1 MRLIIKYNMEDAVTI
16 IAAID
21 VGSNSIRM
29 NLAQVEQTGEFES
42 LGQYNKSVR
51 LGQDTFCTDRISND
65 SMRTAVAIFRDYNKI
80 LEKYKVQNVRC
91 VATSAVREAINADVF
106 QDRIY
111 NACGIQVE
119 ILDPSE
125 ESHLILSAV
134 SNSLPDKSV
143 LKKGRVLLVEAG
155 GGNTLLTVLQNGKLV
170 NAVSVNTGT
179 VRLREQYQSVEIQ
192 PSKYLQRLEAHIDT
206 VMFTSINALH
216 LGSIDRIIAVTGG
229 SATSISK
236 LVSGSDSASRSS
248 LDVLETKSIEKFVEH
263 FSDKSELELS
273 RNYQIPFEEAQ
284 RIIPA
289 CTIFRYLLRQTHLNK
304 MHLCSTKMIDGLVK
318 NMALNISG
326 IEDQSWAAGVID
338 SARALGEK
346 FLVDL
351 DYSSRLADCAV
362 NLFDMFK
369 DLSGLTPRHRLMLY
383 AAGLLHEAGYFLA
396 ARAHHK
402 HTYYLIANS
411 DIFGLSRL
419 DIDIVAQTARYYR
432 KSPPKPSHE
441 YYMALPREQR
451 AIVSKLSAFLRVAD
465 AVMQGVGSDLSGIEL
480 IRENDN
486 LIVQCSPGV
495 DPILLK
501 RLLSVQGRL
510 FEDLYGVNI
519 VPEEK

>member
-1 MRLIIKYNMEDAVTI
+1 MEDSVTI

-29 NLAQVEQTGEFES
+29 TLAQVESTGKFETI
-42 LGQYNKSVR
+42 GQYNKSVR

-134 SNSLPDKSV
+134 SNSLSDKSK
-143 LKKGRVLLVEAG
+143 LEKGRVLLVEAG

-179 VRLREQYQSVEIQ
+179 VRLREQYQSVEMLPKQ
-192 PSKYLQRLEAHIDT
+192 YLQRLEAHIDT

-216 LGSIDRIIAVTGG
+216 LGSIDRIIAVSGG
-229 SATSISK
+229 SSRSISQ
-236 LVSGSDSASRSS
+236 LVVGGEAAQP
-248 LDVLETKSIEKFVEH
+248 LEELEAKSIETFVER

-273 RNYQIPFEEAQ
+273 RDYQIPFEETQ

-289 CTIFRYLLRQTHLNK
+289 CAIFRYLLRQTKLKK
-304 MHLCSTKMIDGLVK
+304 MHLCAAKMIDGLVQ
-318 NMALNISG
+318 NQALNIAG
-326 IEDQSWAAGVID
+326 IEDKSWAAGVID

-362 NLFDMFK
+362 NLFDLFK

-432 KSPPKPSHE
+432 KSPPKPTHE

-465 AVMQGVGSDLSGIEL
+465 ALMQGVGADLSGIEL
-480 IRENDN
+480 VREQDN
-486 LIVQCSPGV
+486 LIVLCSPGV
-495 DPILLK
+495 DPVLMK
-501 RLLSVQGRL
+501 KLLSIQGRL

-519 VPEEK
+519 VPEER

>member
-1 MRLIIKYNMEDAVTI
+1 MEEAVTT

-29 NLAQVEQTGEFES
+29 TLAQVESTGIFES
-42 LGQYNKSVR
+42 IGQYNKSVR

-65 SMRTAVAIFRDYNKI
+65 SMRTSVAIFRDYKKI

-134 SNSLPDKSV
+134 NNSLSKKS
-143 LKKGRVLLVEAG
+143 LLEKGRVLLVEVG

-179 VRLREQYQSVEIQ
+179 VRLREQYQSVDMLPMQ
-192 PSKYLQRLEAHIDT
+192 YLQRLEAHIDT

-216 LGSIDRIIAVTGG
+216 LGSIDRIIAVSGG
-229 SATSISK
+229 SARPISK
-236 LVSGSDSASRSS
+236 LVAGDASAQFMEI
-248 LDVLETKSIEKFVEH
+248 LEAKSIEKFVEI

-273 RNYQIPFEEAQ
+273 RDYQIPFEEAQ

-289 CTIFRYLLRQTHLNK
+289 CTIFRYLLRQTNLKK
-304 MHLCSTKMIDGLVK
+304 MHLCSAKMIDGLVK
-318 NMALNISG
+318 NMALNIAG
-326 IEDQSWAAGVID
+326 IEDEAWSSGVID

-351 DYSSRLADCAV
+351 DYSARLADCAV

-465 AVMQGVGSDLSGIEL
+465 ALMQGVGSNLSGVEL
-480 IRENDN
+480 VREKDN

-495 DPILLK
+495 DPVLMK
-501 RLLSVQGRL
+501 KLLSIQGRL

>member
-1 MRLIIKYNMEDAVTI
+1 MEDSVTT

-29 NLAQVEQTGEFES
+29 NLAQVESSGKFES
-42 LGQYNKSVR
+42 IGQYNKSVR
-51 LGQDTFCTDRISND
+51 LGQDTFCSDRISND
-65 SMRTAVAIFRDYNKI
+65 SMRTSVAIFRDYKKI
-80 LEKYKVQNVRC
+80 LEKYKVQVVRS
-91 VATSAVREAINADVF
+91 VATTAVREAINADVF

-134 SNSLPDKSV
+134 INSLSDKS
-143 LKKGRVLLVEAG
+143 LLEKGRVLLVEVG
-155 GGNTLLTVLQNGKLV
+155 GGNTLLTLLQNGKLV

-179 VRLREQYQSVEIQ
+179 VRLREQYQSVEMLPRQ
-192 PSKYLQRLEAHIDT
+192 YLQRLEAHIDT

-216 LGSIDRIIAVTGG
+216 LGSIDRIIAVSGG
-229 SATSISK
+229 SIPISP
-236 LVSGSDSASRSS
+236 LVVGGESAKS
-248 LDVLETKSIEKFVEH
+248 LKVLEAKSIEKFIEH

-273 RNYQIPFEEAQ
+273 RDYQIPFEEAQ
-284 RIIPA
+284 RIVPA
-289 CTIFRYLLRQTHLNK
+289 STIFRYLLRQTDLKK
-304 MHLCSTKMIDGLVK
+304 MHLCSAKMIDGLVK

-326 IEDQSWAAGVID
+326 IEDESWSAGVID
-338 SARALGEK
+338 SARALGKK

-432 KSPPKPSHE
+432 KSPPKPTHE

-465 AVMQGVGSDLSGIEL
+465 AVMQGASSDLSGIEL
-480 IRENDN
+480 IRDNDN
-486 LIVQCSPGV
+486 LIVHCSSGV
-495 DPILLK
+495 DPILMK
-501 RLLSVQGRL
+501 KLLSVQGRL
-510 FEDLYGVNI
+510 FEDLYGVSI

>member
-1 MRLIIKYNMEDAVTI
+1 MEDAVTT

-29 NLAQVEQTGEFES
+29 NVAQVESTGEFES
-42 LGQYNKSVR
+42 IGQYNKSVR
-51 LGQDTFCTDRISND
+51 LGQDTFCSDRISND
-65 SMRTAVAIFRDYNKI
+65 SMRTSVAIFRDYKKI
-80 LEKYKVQNVRC
+80 LEKYKVQVVRC
-91 VATSAVREAINADVF
+91 VATTAVREAINADVF

-134 SNSLPDKSV
+134 INSLSDKS
-143 LKKGRVLLVEAG
+143 LLEKGRVLLVEVG

-179 VRLREQYQSVEIQ
+179 VRLREQYQSVEMLPRQ
-192 PSKYLQRLEAHIDT
+192 YLQRLEAHIDT

-216 LGSIDRIIAVTGG
+216 LGSIDRIIAVSGG
-229 SATSISK
+229 LIPITQLVVGGESAK
-236 LVSGSDSASRSS
+236 S
-248 LDVLETKSIEKFVEH
+248 LKVLEAKSIEKFIEH

-273 RNYQIPFEEAQ
+273 RDYQIPFEEAQ
-284 RIIPA
+284 RIVPA
-289 CTIFRYLLRQTHLNK
+289 STIFRYLLRQTDLKK
-304 MHLCSTKMIDGLVK
+304 MHLCSAKMIDGLVK
-318 NMALNISG
+318 NMALNIAG
-326 IEDQSWAAGVID
+326 MEDESWSAGVID

-362 NLFDMFK
+362 NLFDLFK

-432 KSPPKPSHE
+432 KSPPKPTHE

-480 IRENDN
+480 IRDNDN
-486 LIVQCSPGV
+486 LIVQCSSGV
-495 DPILLK
+495 DPILMK
-501 RLLSVQGRL
+501 KLLSVQGRL
-510 FEDLYGVNI
+510 FEDLYGVSI

>member
-1 MRLIIKYNMEDAVTI
+1 MEDSVTT

-29 NLAQVEQTGEFES
+29 NLAQVELTGEFES
-42 LGQYNKSVR
+42 IGQYNKSVR

-65 SMRTAVAIFRDYNKI
+65 SMRTSVAIFREYKKI

-91 VATSAVREAINADVF
+91 VATTAVREAINADVF

-134 SNSLPDKSV
+134 SASLSDKSV
-143 LKKGRVLLVEAG
+143 LEKGRVLLVEVG
-155 GGNTLLTVLQNGKLV
+155 GGNTLLTVLHNGKLV

-179 VRLREQYQSVEIQ
+179 VRLREQYQSVEMTPRQ
-192 PSKYLQRLEAHIDT
+192 YLQRLEAHIDN

-216 LGSIDRIIAVTGG
+216 LGAIDRIIAVSGG
-229 SATSISK
+229 SSRSISQ
-236 LVSGSDSASRSS
+236 LIVGGDSSQ
-248 LDVLETKSIEKFVEH
+248 LLKVLETKSIEKFIEH

-273 RNYQIPFEEAQ
+273 RGYQIPFEEAQ
-284 RIIPA
+284 RIIPE
-289 CTIFRYLLRQTHLNK
+289 CTIFRYLLRQTDLKK

-318 NMALNISG
+318 NMALNIAG
-326 IEDQSWAAGVID
+326 IEDKAWSAGVID

-362 NLFDMFK
+362 TLFDLFK

-432 KSPPKPSHE
+432 KSPPKPTHE

-465 AVMQGVGSDLSGIEL
+465 AVMQSVGSDLSGIEL
-480 IRENDN
+480 VRDNDN
-486 LIVQCSPGV
+486 LIVKCSSGV
-495 DPILLK
+495 DPILMK
-501 RLLSVQGRL
+501 KLLSVQGRL

>member
-1 MRLIIKYNMEDAVTI
+1 MEDSVTT

-29 NLAQVEQTGEFES
+29 TLAQVEPSGKFETI
-42 LGQYNKSVR
+42 GQYNKTAR

-134 SNSLPDKSV
+134 SNSLPDKS
-143 LKKGRVLLVEAG
+143 LLDKGRVLLVEVG

-179 VRLREQYQSVEIQ
+179 VRLREQYQSVEMLPTQ
-192 PSKYLQRLEAHIDT
+192 YLQRLEAHIDT

-216 LGSIDRIIAVTGG
+216 LGSIDRLIAVTGG

-236 LVSGSDSASRSS
+236 LVFGGDAEKT
-248 LDVLETKSIEKFVEH
+248 LETLEAKNIEKFVEH

-273 RNYQIPFEEAQ
+273 RDYQIPFEEAQ

-289 CTIFRYLLRQTHLNK
+289 CTIFRYLLRQTHQKK
-304 MHLCSTKMIDGLVK
+304 MHLCATKMIDGLVK
-318 NMALNISG
+318 NMALNIAG
-326 IEDQSWAAGVID
+326 IEDKSWAAGVID

-351 DYSSRLADCAV
+351 DYSTRLADCAV

-432 KSPPKPSHE
+432 KSPPKPTHE

-465 AVMQGVGSDLSGIEL
+465 AVMQGVGADLSGIEL
-480 IRENDN
+480 VREKDN
-486 LIVQCSPGV
+486 LIVLCSPGV
-495 DPILLK
+495 DPVLMK
-501 RLLSVQGRL
+501 KLLSIQGRL

>member
-1 MRLIIKYNMEDAVTI
+1 MEDSVTT

-29 NLAQVEQTGEFES
+29 NLAQVESTGEFES

-65 SMRTAVAIFRDYNKI
+65 SMRTSVAIFRGYKKL
-80 LEKYKVQNVRC
+80 LEKYKVQTVRC

-134 SNSLPDKSV
+134 NNSLSDKSV
-143 LKKGRVLLVEAG
+143 LEKGRVLIVEVG

-179 VRLREQYQSVEIQ
+179 VRLREQYQSVEMLPTQ
-192 PSKYLQRLEAHIDT
+192 YLQRLESHIDT
-206 VMFTSINALH
+206 AMFTSINALH
-216 LGSIDRIIAVTGG
+216 LGAVDRIIAVSGG
-229 SATSISK
+229 TAASISK
-236 LVSGSDSASRSS
+236 LVVGGGSTQP
-248 LDVLETKSIEKFVEH
+248 LEVLEAKSIEKFVEH

-289 CTIFRYLLRQTHLNK
+289 CTIFRYLLRQTNLK
-304 MHLCSTKMIDGLVK
+304 KIHLCAAKMIDGLVK

-326 IEDQSWAAGVID
+326 IEDKSWSTGVID
-338 SARALGEK
+338 SARALGAK

-351 DYSSRLADCAV
+351 DYSTRLAECAV

-432 KSPPKPSHE
+432 KSQPKPTHE

-451 AIVSKLSAFLRVAD
+451 AVVSKLSAFLRVAD
-465 AVMQGVGSDLSGIEL
+465 AVMQGAGADISGIEL
-480 IRENDN
+480 VRHNDN
-486 LIVQCSPGV
+486 LIVKHSSSI
-495 DPILLK
+495 DPVLMK
-501 RLLSVQGRL
+501 KLLSIQGRL

-519 VPEEK
+519 VPEER

>member
-1 MRLIIKYNMEDAVTI
+1 MEESVTT

-29 NLAQVEQTGEFES
+29 NLAQVESTGKFES

-65 SMRTAVAIFRDYNKI
+65 SMRTSVAIFRGYKQL
-80 LEKYKVQNVRC
+80 LEKYKVQTVRC
-91 VATSAVREAINADVF
+91 VATSAVREAINVDVF
-106 QDRIY
+106 LDRIY

-134 SNSLPDKSV
+134 SNSLSDKSV
-143 LKKGRVLLVEAG
+143 LEKGRVLLVEVG

-179 VRLREQYQSVEIQ
+179 VRLREQYQSVEMLPIQ
-192 PSKYLQRLEAHIDT
+192 YLQRLESHIDT
-206 VMFTSINALH
+206 VMFTSVSALH
-216 LGSIDRIIAVTGG
+216 LGSIDRIIAVSGG
-229 SATSISK
+229 TATSISK
-236 LVSGSDSASRSS
+236 LVVGGGSTQP
-248 LDVLETKSIEKFVEH
+248 LEVLEAKSIEKFVEH

-289 CTIFRYLLRQTHLNK
+289 CTIFRYLLRQTNLKK
-304 MHLCSTKMIDGLVK
+304 MHLCAAKMIDGLVI

-326 IEDQSWAAGVID
+326 IEDKSWSTGVID
-338 SARALGEK
+338 SARALGAK

-419 DIDIVAQTARYYR
+419 DIEIVAQTARYYR
-432 KSPPKPSHE
+432 KSAPKPTHE
-441 YYMALPREQR
+441 FYMALPREQR
-451 AIVSKLSAFLRVAD
+451 AIVSKLAAFLRVAD
-465 AVMQGVGSDLSGIEL
+465 AVMQAAGTDLSKIEL
-480 IRENDN
+480 VRHNDN
-486 LIVQCSPGV
+486 LIVKHSSSI
-495 DPILLK
+495 DPVLMRK
-501 RLLSVQGRL
+501 LLSIQGRL

-519 VPEEK
+519 VPEER

>member
-1 MRLIIKYNMEDAVTI
+1 MEDSVTT

-29 NLAQVEQTGEFES
+29 NLAQVESTGIFES
-42 LGQYNKSVR
+42 IGQYNKSVR

-65 SMRTAVAIFRDYNKI
+65 SMRTSVSIFRDYKKI

-91 VATSAVREAINADVF
+91 VATTAVREAINADVF

-134 SNSLPDKSV
+134 SNSLSDKSV
-143 LKKGRVLLVEAG
+143 LEKGRVLLVEVG

-179 VRLREQYQSVEIQ
+179 VRLREQYQSVEMLPRQ
-192 PSKYLQRLEAHIDT
+192 YLQRLEAHVDT

-216 LGSIDRIIAVTGG
+216 LGTIDRIIAVTGG

-236 LVSGSDSASRSS
+236 LVVGETDKS
-248 LDVLETKSIEKFVEH
+248 LETLETKNIEKFVEH

-273 RNYQIPFEEAQ
+273 RDYQIPFEEAQ
-284 RIIPA
+284 RIIPT
-289 CTIFRYLLRQTHLNK
+289 CIIFRYLLRQTSLKK
-304 MHLCSTKMIDGLVK
+304 MHLCAAKMIDGLVK
-318 NMALNISG
+318 NMVLNIAG
-326 IEDQSWAAGVID
+326 IEDKSWSAGVID

-432 KSPPKPSHE
+432 KSPPKPTHE
-441 YYMALPREQR
+441 FYMALPREQR

-465 AVMQGVGSDLSGIEL
+465 AVMQGVGSDLSGVEL
-480 IRENDN
+480 VRDNDN
-486 LIVQCSPGV
+486 LIVQCSPNV
-495 DPILLK
+495 DPVLMK
-501 RLLSVQGRL
+501 KLLSVQGRL

>member
-1 MRLIIKYNMEDAVTI
+1 MENSVTT

-29 NLAQVEQTGEFES
+29 NLAQVEPTGEFES
-42 LGQYNKSVR
+42 LGQYKKSVR

-65 SMRTAVAIFRDYNKI
+65 SMRTSVAIFRGYKKL
-80 LEKYKVQNVRC
+80 LEQYKVQTVRC
-91 VATSAVREAINADVF
+91 VATSAVREALNVDVF

-134 SNSLPDKSV
+134 SNSLSKKS
-143 LKKGRVLLVEAG
+143 LLEKGRVLLVEVG
-155 GGNTLLTVLQNGKLV
+155 GGNTLLTVLHNGKLV

-179 VRLREQYQSVEIQ
+179 VRLREQYQSVEMLPIQ
-192 PSKYLQRLEAHIDT
+192 YIQRLESHIDT
-206 VMFTSINALH
+206 AMFTSIYALH
-216 LGSIDRIIAVTGG
+216 LGSIDRIIAVSGET
-229 SATSISK
+229 AAQISK
-236 LVSGSDSASRSS
+236 LVVDGSSTQQ
-248 LDVLETKSIEKFVEH
+248 LDVLEAKGIEKFVER

-273 RNYQIPFEEAQ
+273 QNYQIPFEEAQ

-289 CTIFRYLLRQTHLNK
+289 CTIFRYLLRQTNLKK
-304 MHLCSTKMIDGLVK
+304 MHLCSAKMIDGLVK
-318 NMALNISG
+318 NMALNIAG
-326 IEDQSWAAGVID
+326 IEDKSWSTGVLD
-338 SARALGEK
+338 SARALGAK

-369 DLSGLTPRHRLMLY
+369 DMSGLTPRHRLMLY

-419 DIDIVAQTARYYR
+419 DIEIVALTARYYR
-432 KSPPKPSHE
+432 KSAPKPTHE

-465 AVMQGVGSDLSGIEL
+465 AVMQCVGADNSGIEL
-480 IRENDN
+480 VRHNDN
-486 LIVQCSPGV
+486 LIVKRSPNI
-495 DPILLK
+495 DPVLMK
-501 RLLSVQGRL
+501 KLLSLQGRL
-510 FEDLYGVNI
+510 FEDLYGVDI
-519 VPEEK
+519 IIEEK

>member
-1 MRLIIKYNMEDAVTI
+1 MEDSVTT

-29 NLAQVEQTGEFES
+29 NLAQVESTGVFES
-42 LGQYNKSVR
+42 FGQYNKSVR

-65 SMRTAVAIFRDYNKI
+65 SMRTAVAIFRDYNKV

-134 SNSLPDKSV
+134 SNSLPEKS
-143 LKKGRVLLVEAG
+143 LLDKGRVLLVEVG

-170 NAVSVNTGT
+170 NAVSVNTGAI
-179 VRLREQYQSVEIQ
+179 RLREQYQSVEMLPRQ
-192 PSKYLQRLEAHIDT
+192 YLQRLEAHIDT
-206 VMFTSINALH
+206 EMFTSINSLH
-216 LGSIDRIIAVTGG
+216 LGSIDRLIAVTGG

-236 LVSGSDSASRSS
+236 LVVGGESDKS
-248 LDVLETKSIEKFVEH
+248 LETLEAKSIEKFLEH

-273 RNYQIPFEEAQ
+273 RDYHIPFEEAQ

-289 CTIFRYLLRQTHLNK
+289 VTIFRYLLRQTNLKK
-304 MHLCSTKMIDGLVK
+304 MHLCSAKMIDGLVK
-318 NMALNISG
+318 NMALNIAG
-326 IEDQSWAAGVID
+326 IEDESWSAGVID

-351 DYSSRLADCAV
+351 DYSAKLADYAV
-362 NLFDMFK
+362 KLFDMFK
-369 DLSGLTPRHRLMLY
+369 DLTGLTPRHRLMLY

-465 AVMQGVGSDLSGIEL
+465 AVMQGVGSDMSGVEL
-480 IRENDN
+480 VRNNDN

-495 DPILLK
+495 DPILMK
-501 RLLSVQGRL
+501 KLLSIQGRL